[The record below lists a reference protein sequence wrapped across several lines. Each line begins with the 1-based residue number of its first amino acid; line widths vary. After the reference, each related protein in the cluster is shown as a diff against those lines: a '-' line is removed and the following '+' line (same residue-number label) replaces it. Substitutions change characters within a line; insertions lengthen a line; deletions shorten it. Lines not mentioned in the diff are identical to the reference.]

1 MTDPAGAL
9 AGNTRQL
16 PPELEARIAALEN
29 ADRCEDFDAVS
40 WVWLVLFGIVV
51 PLTLVCIGWRL

>member
-1 MTDPAGAL
+1 VTDPAGVRA
-9 AGNTRQL
+9 ADTRQM

-40 WVWLVLFGIVV
+40 WVWLVLFGIVL
-51 PLTLVCIGWRL
+51 PLALVCIGWWL